1 MCLGVGTGGH
11 GGVFDVKIFLERGE
25 RGVGKVDIRQ
35 CSAEAP
41 ASSISAAAVGPA
53 TAVAAASTTVSS
65 STAAATAVVAHVLE
79 WGGRGNDEGE
89 AARPRRVLLV
99 KIMVVIFVKV
109 DYVGDNSAL
118 GVSAHQRAV
127 GIRPHANAEARTRIN
142 VR

>member
-1 MCLGVGTGGH
+1 MCWIYV
-11 GGVFDVKIFLERGE
+11 
-25 RGVGKVDIRQ
+25 
-35 CSAEAP
+35 
-41 ASSISAAAVGPA
+41 
-53 TAVAAASTTVSS
+53 
-65 STAAATAVVAHVLE
+65 